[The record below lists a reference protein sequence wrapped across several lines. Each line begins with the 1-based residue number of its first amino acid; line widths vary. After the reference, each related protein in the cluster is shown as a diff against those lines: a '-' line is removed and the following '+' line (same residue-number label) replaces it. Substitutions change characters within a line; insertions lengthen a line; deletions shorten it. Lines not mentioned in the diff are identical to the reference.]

1 MSTQTA
7 SHVSQS
13 SGRVTRSQDASARPK
28 STLPPRP
35 KLYRFPTADQM
46 PRNAS
51 NIVLSADR
59 LGNTS
64 LLSRLQ
70 AGYDNNFD
78 DTQLLNTVETQSSPL
93 RPRTRAVA
101 SQATHGFSPFG
112 ETYNKRSGVVRR
124 ARISTS
130 EKSRKRRSLEKP
142 TEPELLGAQA
152 VPAHTLHPKPRVS
165 APSRIPGPVRAAV
178 LSAPVTGTPERSERD
193 VEGLLK
199 TQEASLKKLSL
210 AELSA
215 QDSFEHSPTLSPPE
229 VSPSA
234 RKGPKMMQ
242 PLHLHKDS
250 SDLLDYF
257 FDDPI
262 EVPNPR
268 FLSLSRN
275 AVDQAQPRSG
285 LERQVSQAH
294 VLFGGPAILSPAVGD
309 VPPSSS
315 QTLHTGDDDD
325 DDEFFRVSSPI
336 EPGIAEPG
344 IVKKFKPRDS
354 GVVVTDDSE
363 EGSPILKSISSIR
376 NGPMLRSAVSGPGLD
391 NLTPTTSGLRRLS
404 GKSTMPSG
412 MGTKQPALQVLFDTA
427 AGARETEIKTR
438 PRTPVKKVHPTRI
451 FASVPRAPV
460 QTVPMI
466 AKGRKSMPNSRLEL
480 ERVARKDPSEVSP
493 STAIMSPVQMLKHRP
508 TILTDFLRRCDQ
520 PGLTSAASSADSLST
535 VSSLEDTP
543 TRNKAGLPLP
553 RDSASNRPAARRAS
567 SSRRT
572 SHRLQVVET
581 RVSNEDEEGRFTNQF
596 QVLGELGQG
605 QFGVVLRV
613 HDRLRNGIYAV
624 KKSTRYTGPR
634 HRNRLR
640 EEVDVLKGLSELGG
654 HVNVLSYVDSWD
666 EDDHLY
672 IQTELCQMGNLATF
686 LNEYGKQFDRLSEAY
701 IWKILA
707 DVGDGL
713 RFIHASGYIHLDLK
727 PANILV
733 SDEGRLIIGD
743 FGMASAWPRQMTG
756 DFEREGDRE
765 YMAPEIL
772 RGVYGKAADMFSLG
786 MVILEATANIVVPD
800 MGTPWHKLRHED
812 FDDVNLE
819 GTSAVLVR
827 LIRGL
832 MRTDP
837 TKRLT
842 IDQVCGASIVG
853 RARTW
858 MNAKRAEAKRG
869 GRSAIFGSPLAE
881 EGAGFVKD
889 VLRVEDGMKLGLGN

>member
-7 SHVSQS
+7 SHVSRT
-13 SGRVTRSQDASARPK
+13 SGRVTRARDASAKTK

-35 KLYRFPTADQM
+35 QLYRFPTTDSTFK
-46 PRNAS
+46 NAS
-51 NIVLSADR
+51 NVALMDGG
-59 LGNTS
+59 LGNINT
-64 LLSRLQ
+64 LSSAR
-70 AGYDNNFD
+70 AGHENNIE
-78 DTQLLNTVETQSSPL
+78 DTQPSNIIETQSSPI
-93 RPRTRAVA
+93 RPRRRPPA
-101 SQATHGFSPFG
+101 SQVMHGFSPFG

-142 TEPELLGAQA
+142 TEPELPDAQVA
-152 VPAHTLHPKPRVS
+152 SVNIQQPKPRAS
-165 APSRIPGPVRAAV
+165 APSRIPGPARSIVS
-178 LSAPVTGTPERSERD
+178 SAPLTGTPERSERD

-199 TQEASLKKLSL
+199 SQEDSLKKLSL
-210 AELSA
+210 TEFSA
-215 QDSFEHSPTLSPPE
+215 NGPFEHSPTLSPPE
-229 VSPSA
+229 ISPSA
-234 RKGPKMMQ
+234 RKAPKMMQ

-250 SDLLDYF
+250 SDLLEYF

-262 EVPNPR
+262 DVPR
-268 FLSLSRN
+268 FLPLSKETAGSLQSR
-275 AVDQAQPRSG
+275 G

-294 VLFGGPAILSPAVGD
+294 VLFGGPAIFSPAVGE

-315 QTLHTGDDDD
+315 QTVPPGDDD

-336 EPGIAEPG
+336 EPAIADSGFE
-344 IVKKFKPRDS
+344 KKFKPRDS

-363 EGSPILKSISSIR
+363 EGSPILRSISALR
-376 NGPMLRSAVSGPGLD
+376 NGPVLRSAVSGPGSD
-391 NLTPTTSGLRRLS
+391 NLTPTTGGPRRKSGIP
-404 GKSTMPSG
+404 TG
-412 MGTKQPALQVLFDTA
+412 MGSRQPALQVLFDTA
-427 AGARETEIKTR
+427 AGAHDTEKTTR
-438 PRTPVKKVHPTRI
+438 PRTPVKKIHPRI
-451 FASVPRAPV
+451 FSSVPRANN
-460 QTVPMI
+460 QAVPMI
-466 AKGRKSMPNSRLEL
+466 SKGRKSMPSSRLEL
-480 ERVARKDPSEVSP
+480 ERVARQASPDLSP
-493 STAIMSPVQMLKHRP
+493 STGHAPIRSPAQMLKQRP

-520 PGLTSAASSADSLST
+520 SGLTSAASSADSLST

-543 TRNKAGLPLP
+543 TRTKAGIPLP
-553 RDSASNRPAARRAS
+553 RGPAASRRPS
-567 SSRRT
+567 SNRRT
-572 SHRLQVVET
+572 SHRLHMVES
-581 RVSNEDEEGRFTNQF
+581 RVSTEDEEGRFANQF
-596 QVLGELGQG
+596 QVIGELGQG

-613 HDRLRNGIYAV
+613 HDRLRNGTYAV
-624 KKSTRYTGPR
+624 KKSDRYTGPR

-640 EEVDVLKGLSELGG
+640 EEVEVLKGLSELGG
-654 HVNVLSYVDSWD
+654 HVNVLGYVDSWD
-666 EDDHLY
+666 EDDYLY

-713 RFIHASGYIHLDLK
+713 QFIHASGYIHLDLK

-743 FGMASAWPRQMTG
+743 FGMASAWPRQVTG

-772 RGVYGKAADMFSLG
+772 RGVYGKGADMFSLG

-800 MGTPWHKLRHED
+800 MGTPWHKLRQEN
-812 FDDVNLE
+812 FDDVNLD

-827 LIRGL
+827 FIRGL

-858 MNAKRAEAKRG
+858 MNAKRAEAKRA

-881 EGAGFVKD
+881 EEAGFVKK
-889 VLRVEDGMKLGLGN
+889 VLRVEDGNGSG